1 MSLNYAQTSAKNQQ
15 NKNLDGADHQKK
27 AKGEFMEFLKTLLS
41 EETYKDLTDKI
52 GADLVTQ
59 INTKT
64 ADFKIDLGKEKFI
77 PKAKFD
83 EAREAEKK
91 YQTLLAERDTQ
102 LTELGQK
109 AKGNAELELKL
120 KTLQEENAKQISEY
134 KEQLTKTK
142 QDFVYKSKLNEL
154 KDKFK
159 PKDLADLE
167 RFLDSGKV
175 KFTESEN
182 GFEVS
187 GLEEQISELN
197 TTKPYLFGTDTQA
210 GTGSPAI
217 NPSTQGG
224 QAPDVKIGKII

>member
-1 MSLNYAQTSAKNQQ
+1 
-15 NKNLDGADHQKK
+15 
-27 AKGEFMEFLKTLLS
+27 MEFLKTLLS

-52 GADLVTQ
+52 GADLVAQ

-83 EAREAEKK
+83 EAREGEKK
-91 YQTLLAERDTQ
+91 YEKLLAERDLQ
-102 LTELGQK
+102 LTELQEK
-109 AKGNAELELKL
+109 AKGNAELELRL
-120 KTLQEENAKQISEY
+120 RTLQEENAKAISDY

-142 QDFVYKSKLNEL
+142 QDYVYKSKLNEL

-167 RFLDSGKV
+167 RFLDSGKI
-175 KFTESEN
+175 KYTESEN
-182 GFEVS
+182 GFNIE

-197 TTKPYLFGTDTQA
+197 TSKPYLFGEAQT

-217 NPSTQGG
+217 NPTNKGG
-224 QAPDVKIGKII
+224 QMPEIKVGKII